1 MTDEMQ
7 DIPQLH
13 PDELAEIRRVIGRD
27 LTNDEAQALL
37 HQRMENPV
45 DRLDLAPILEQIK
58 NLGKQ

>member
-37 HQRMENPV
+37 HQRMENPI